1 MSIPTG
7 PSGGKYRRK
16 EVDSDLN
23 LTPYIDLLT
32 CMVAFLLIAAVWT
45 QLARLSVA
53 QKGQGEGES
62 TDVKEL
68 PRLAVAVHPDG
79 FNVIVKDDQ
88 KPIPKTAAGLDF
100 AGLIDELK
108 LVKHAHEDQTTM
120 QIISD
125 DNVVFEILVRTMDAA
140 MSAGFPD
147 VSLLDSGGAR

>member
-1 MSIPTG
+1 MSISTG
-7 PSGGKYRRK
+7 PSGEKYRRK

-53 QKGQGEGES
+53 QKGQGEGET
-62 TDVKEL
+62 TDVQL
-68 PRLAVAVHPDG
+68 PRLAVAVHGDG

-88 KPIPKTAAGLDF
+88 TPIPKTARGLDF
-100 AGLIDELK
+100 ARLTDELK
-108 LVKHAHEDQTTM
+108 RVKHAHEDQTTM

-125 DNVVFEILVRTMDAA
+125 DTVVFEILVRTMDAA

-147 VSLLDSGGAR
+147 VSLLDSGATP

>member
-1 MSIPTG
+1 MSVSVG

-53 QKGQGEGES
+53 QKGQG
-62 TDVKEL
+62 DVDALDAKPL
-68 PRLAVAVHPDG
+68 PRLAVAVHGDG

-88 KPIPKTAAGLDF
+88 KPIPRTATGLDF
-100 AGLIDELK
+100 ARLTDELK
-108 LVKHAHEDQTTM
+108 LVKHAHDDQTTM

-125 DNVVFEILVRTMDAA
+125 DTVVFETLVRTMDAA

-147 VSLLDSGGAR
+147 VSLRDAGGAR